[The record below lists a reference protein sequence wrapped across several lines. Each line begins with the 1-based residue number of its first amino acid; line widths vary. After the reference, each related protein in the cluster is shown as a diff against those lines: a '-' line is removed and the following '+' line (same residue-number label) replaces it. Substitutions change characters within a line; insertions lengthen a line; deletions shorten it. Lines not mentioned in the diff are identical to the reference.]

1 MKTNLSVRLLLTSLL
16 SVSGCL
22 ESFPEMEGTEDLS
35 MPTDLAK
42 PQEIPLS
49 PFLSVGGT
57 NCDPANGVWTWTD
70 ATKSLTGNLTVKA
83 VCTTPTTPGASNES
97 SASCITQWAPLPA
110 ALKGATAW
118 LLSFE
123 PTWKPASWAMGYR
136 FDGVVVSVYG
146 ANQQLIGSFSSTIAS
161 GSPFKKWAQQQQDTV
176 ISTLPSVVT
185 IPILGREILPGVNP
199 DKSSIQVTLT
209 SACSASLGN
218 PAPAPATLELKNLR
232 LIPMTP

>member
-1 MKTNLSVRLLLTSLL
+1 MKTNLSVCLLFTSLL
-16 SVSGCL
+16 GVSGCL
-22 ESFPEMEGTEDLS
+22 ESFPDMEGTEDLA
-35 MPTDLAK
+35 MPTDMAK

-49 PFLSVGGT
+49 AFMSGGGT
-57 NCDPANGVWTWTD
+57 NCDQANGVWMWTD
-70 ATKSLTGNLTVKA
+70 ATRSLTGNLSNKA
-83 VCTTPTTPGASNES
+83 VCSIPTTPGANNEA

-123 PTWKPASWAMGYR
+123 PTWKLASWATGYR

-146 ANQQLIGSFSSTIAS
+146 ANQQLIGSFSSTITN
-161 GSPFKKWAQQQQDTV
+161 GSPFKKWAQLQQDTV
-176 ISTLPSVVT
+176 INTLPSVVT
-185 IPILGREILPGVNP
+185 IPILGRETLPGVNLE
-199 DKSSIQVTLT
+199 KSSIQVTLT
-209 SACSASLGN
+209 SACSASAGN